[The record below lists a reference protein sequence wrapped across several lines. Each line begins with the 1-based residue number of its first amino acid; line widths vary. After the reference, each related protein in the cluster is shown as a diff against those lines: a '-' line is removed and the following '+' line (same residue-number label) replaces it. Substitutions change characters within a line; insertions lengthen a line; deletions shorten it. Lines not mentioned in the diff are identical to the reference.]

1 MRRSLALAAV
11 LALAACSTKHTTFT
25 GNLKLGTTPEA
36 NYQAGVDELQA
47 KNYTEA
53 TRFFEYVKTKYPFS
67 KYSPLAEL
75 RLADIKY
82 QQDRYVE
89 AADAYRQFV
98 QLHPTHEEVDY
109 AEFRSGLAYFKDAP
123 GEFALFP
130 PAAEKDQRQAEKA
143 VQALTDFVQTRP
155 DSKYLPEAKKVLEE
169 ARTRLA
175 AREWYVAEYYFKRS
189 RWAGAAGRY
198 EAMVERYPGSRHEV
212 EALWKLAQAALK
224 LDEKHRARKALQQ
237 LIVKHPADARRPE
250 AEKLLASIR

>member
-11 LALAACSTKHTTFT
+11 LALAACATKHTTFT
-25 GNLKLGTTPEA
+25 GNLKLGATPEA

-47 KNYTEA
+47 KNFAEA

-67 KYSPLAEL
+67 KYASLAEL
-75 RLADIKY
+75 RLADVKFR
-82 QQDRYVE
+82 QDRFQE
-89 AADAYRQFV
+89 AADAYKQFV

-109 AEFRSGLAYFKDAP
+109 AEFRSGLSYYKDAP

-143 VQALTDFVQTRP
+143 AQALGDFVQTRTE
-155 DSKYLPEAKKVLEE
+155 SKYLPEARKVLDEV
-169 ARTRLA
+169 RTRLA
-175 AREWYVAEYYFKRS
+175 QREWYVGEYYYKRA

-198 EAMVERYPGSRHEV
+198 ETLVEKYPGSRHEA
-212 EALWKLAQAALK
+212 EALWKLARAALK

-237 LIVKHPADARRPE
+237 LVVKHPDDGRRAE
-250 AEKLLASIR
+250 AEKLLASLR